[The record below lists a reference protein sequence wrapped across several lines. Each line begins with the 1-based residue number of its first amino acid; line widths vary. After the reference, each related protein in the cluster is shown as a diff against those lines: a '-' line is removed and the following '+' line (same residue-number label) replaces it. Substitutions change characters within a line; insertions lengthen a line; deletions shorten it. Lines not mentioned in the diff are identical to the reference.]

1 MILILLLILSF
12 LFLNT
17 VYLIYQ
23 VFFCFHSIII
33 AYVDIDLPSA
43 STEYGN
49 LGGSFGT
56 DEKQSYRLVHVDPNR
71 VECKC
76 TALDTY
82 MIICK
87 YRLES
92 TKQCLSSEMIDSV
105 MSFIIKTCQEEN
117 DSLRIH
123 GV

>member
-1 MILILLLILSF
+1 MFIWFIKYIFFYLS
-12 LFLNT
+12 
-17 VYLIYQ
+17 YYIG
-23 VFFCFHSIII
+23 
-33 AYVDIDLPSA
+33 YVDIDLPSA
-43 STEYGN
+43 SSEYGN
-49 LGGSFGT
+49 LGGSFGS

-87 YRLES
+87 YRLTS
-92 TKQCLSSEMIDSV
+92 SQQCLPDNMIESI
-105 MSFIIKTCQEEN
+105 MSFIIKTCQDEN